1 MKGGIFAW
9 IRAVARA
16 ELPPGCKGFCLELI
30 PLLDTKTCSSSRSIA
45 STAERVSASSRSIKR
60 FRRLLSDRG
69 LIERG
74 EGWILCLEGGVT
86 SVTPVSSVS
95 PEHVS
100 RCHPCHHG
108 GVTSVTEVVSPVSPA
123 LYNGTS
129 ASPSTS
135 PSTNDQCWEKEE
147 VKTRELSSLHTSHR
161 PDVNGRSPTHPV
173 RHQAWLDQWSASKG
187 KEWPWPGWTEAVLP
201 YLTEPEREELLGS
214 ALSTD
219 NPNLNYFT
227 AIVNGI
233 CSGIPREERLKR
245 SSKSSARFKS
255 PAPVVLDHTTDSL
268 WKGVFS

>member
-16 ELPPGCKGFCLELI
+16 DLPPGCKGFCLELI
-30 PLLDTKTCSSSRSIA
+30 PLLDSKTCSSSRSIA

-86 SVTPVSSVS
+86 SVTPVSPVS

-100 RCHPCHHG
+100 RCHQRHHG

-129 ASPSTS
+129 ASLSTS
-135 PSTNDQCWEKEE
+135 LSTNDQCWEKEE
-147 VKTRELSSLHTSHR
+147 VKTRELTSLHTSHR

-173 RHQAWLDQWSASKG
+173 SHQAWLDQWSASKG

-201 YLTEPEREELLGS
+201 YLTIPEREELLSS

-219 NPNLNYFT
+219 NPNLGYLK
-227 AIVNGI
+227 AIVERL
-233 CSGIPREERLKR
+233 CSGKPRAARP
-245 SSKSSARFKS
+245 SSASSHTRRQS

-268 WKGVFS
+268 WKGVFT